1 MHKLI
6 LMLLIIS
13 SGVSLKAQYTGY
25 TQLSDLSK
33 FKEQFSTEAQKV
45 ISIKSDF
52 VQEKNLN
59 MLSEKIT
66 SKGKFWFKK
75 DSRVRMEYTQPFQY
89 LMIINKDKVFI
100 KDGQKQN
107 TISTK
112 SNKLFQQINKITVD
126 CVQGTVLSNPDFNTR
141 VFENKNAYLVELSPL
156 SKSLKEF
163 FKTIVVMVDKK
174 GYSVTS
180 IEMNENSGDNTII
193 HFTNKEMNTPL
204 PDALF
209 TIN

>member
-1 MHKLI
+1 MHKLFF
-6 LMLLIIS
+6 MLLFI
-13 SGVSLKAQYTGY
+13 GGGASLRAQYPGY
-25 TQLSDLSK
+25 TPLTDLSK
-33 FKEQFSTEAQKV
+33 FKALFSVEAQKV
-45 ISIKSDF
+45 NSIHSDF
-52 VQEKNLN
+52 IQEKNLS

-75 DSRVRMEYTQPFQY
+75 DSRVRMEYSQPFQY

-112 SNKLFQQINKITVD
+112 TNKLFQQINKITVD
-126 CVQGTVLSNPDFNTR
+126 CVQGTVLSNPDFSTR
-141 VFENKNAYLVELSPL
+141 VFEDKNAYLVELSPV
-156 SKSLKEF
+156 SKNLKEF
-163 FKTIVVMVDKK
+163 FKTIVVTVEKK
-174 GYSVTS
+174 DYSVTT
-180 IEMNENSGDNTII
+180 IEMNENSGDNTVI
-193 HFTNKEMNTPL
+193 HFINKEMNTPL